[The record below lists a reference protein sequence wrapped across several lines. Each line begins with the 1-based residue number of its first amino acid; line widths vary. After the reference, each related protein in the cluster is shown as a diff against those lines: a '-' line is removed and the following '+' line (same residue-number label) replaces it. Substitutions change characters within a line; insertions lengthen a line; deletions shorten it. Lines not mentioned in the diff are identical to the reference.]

1 MPVVDDEIEHRISRA
16 DQCDMLTLSHM
27 DFHAYPQTRLLREE
41 NLMSRIIRLD
51 LSYNWITSL
60 PQAITECT
68 ALTELWLQY
77 NPLESIPDGISNLS
91 NLECLDIAST
101 KVAALP
107 NEMATMTKLDELDW
121 FDTPLE
127 LILLKEAKVQ
137 VNDVPAVMGL
147 LHNRYTRQKLEEQLL
162 ETLNGTKY
170 MKEVDLPGMSQV
182 ISDLCQT
189 LSVMYADL
197 DEFALFVRRADSLLP
212 EKLVECTP
220 ENLLKVKSNFKEMQR
235 DTTRVRLSADV
246 EIKLRA
252 IYFDRAE
259 RSEIDFM
266 LSDIYKHVKS
276 LEDIQ
281 HLVQYAADIMPE
293 EAKDVTG
300 AVVWD
305 KMLAH
310 QQMLTDK
317 REGVIS
323 VLLTS
328 MTGLY
333 PEQKPEDIEEC
344 GRRVAKAFAVQRFA
358 TKHELERLTQV
369 AAEAAKLFPPDFPSI
384 VPEEIKA
391 AAKVMF
397 AVK

>member
-1 MPVVDDEIEHRISRA
+1 MPVVDEEIEHRISRA

-41 NLMSRIIRLD
+41 SLMSRIIKLD
-51 LSYNWITSL
+51 LSYNWITTL
-60 PQAITECT
+60 PKEITECT
-68 ALTELWLQY
+68 ALIELWVQY
-77 NPLESIPDGISNLS
+77 NPLESIPDGVSNLS

-101 KVAALP
+101 KVSALP

-127 LILLKEAKVQ
+127 LVLLKENEIE
-137 VNDVPAVMGL
+137 VNDVPALMGL
-147 LHNRYTRQKLEEQLL
+147 LQNRFRRQKLEEQLL

-170 MKEVDLPGMSQV
+170 MKEADLPGMSQV

-189 LSVMYADL
+189 LSAMYADL

-212 EKLVECTP
+212 EKVVECTP
-220 ENLLKVKSNFKEMQR
+220 HNLQKVKDNFEEMQR
-235 DTTRVRLSADV
+235 DTTRIRLSADV

-259 RSEIDFM
+259 RAEIDFM

-281 HLVQYAADIMPE
+281 HLVQYAVDIMPE

-300 AVVWD
+300 AVVWNN
-305 KMLAH
+305 MLAH
-310 QQMLTDK
+310 QQMLVDK
-317 REGVIS
+317 REGVIN

-333 PEQKPEDIEEC
+333 PEQKLEDIEEC
-344 GRRVAKAFAVQRFA
+344 GRMVAKAFASQRFA

-369 AAEAAKLFPPDFPSI
+369 AAEASEAIPPDFPSI
-384 VPEEIKA
+384 DPEEIKA

-397 AVK
+397 ATK

>member
-1 MPVVDDEIEHRISRA
+1 MVDEELEHRISRA
-16 DQCDMLTLSHM
+16 DQCDMMTLSHM
-27 DFHAYPQTRLLREE
+27 DLHIFPQTRLFREE
-41 NLMSRIIRLD
+41 PLMSRIIRLD
-51 LSYNWITSL
+51 LSYNWITEL
-60 PQAITECT
+60 PEAITECT
-68 ALTELWLQY
+68 GLIELWLQY
-77 NPLESIPDGISNLS
+77 NPLELIPAGISNLR

-101 KVAALP
+101 KISELP

-127 LILLKEAKVQ
+127 LTLLKENEIQ

-170 MKEVDLPGMSQV
+170 MKEADLPGMSQ
-182 ISDLCQT
+182 IIRDLCQT
-189 LSVMYADL
+189 LSNMYADL
-197 DEFALFVRRADSLLP
+197 DEMALFVRRAESLLP
-212 EKLVECTP
+212 EKVVDCTP
-220 ENLLKVKSNFKEMQR
+220 ENLFKVKSNFEEMQR

-281 HLVQYAADIMPE
+281 HLVQYAVDIMPE

-300 AVVWD
+300 AVVW
-305 KMLAH
+305 KNMLAH

-317 REGVIS
+317 REGVIG

-333 PEQKPEDIEEC
+333 PEQRPADIEES

-384 VPEEIKA
+384 DPLEIKA

-397 AVK
+397 AIK

>member
-1 MPVVDDEIEHRISRA
+1 MPVVDEEIEHRISRA

-41 NLMSRIIRLD
+41 SLMSRIIKLD
-51 LSYNWITSL
+51 LSYNWITTL
-60 PQAITECT
+60 PKEITECT
-68 ALTELWLQY
+68 ALIELWVQY
-77 NPLESIPDGISNLS
+77 NPLESIPDGVSNLC

-101 KVAALP
+101 KVSALP

-127 LILLKEAKVQ
+127 LVLLKENEIE
-137 VNDVPAVMGL
+137 VNDVPALMGL
-147 LHNRYTRQKLEEQLL
+147 LQNRLRRQKLEEQLL

-170 MKEVDLPGMSQV
+170 MKEADLPGMSQV

-189 LSVMYADL
+189 LSAMYADL

-212 EKLVECTP
+212 EKVVECTP
-220 ENLLKVKSNFKEMQR
+220 HNLQKVKDNFEEMQR
-235 DTTRVRLSADV
+235 DTTRIRLSADV

-259 RSEIDFM
+259 RAEIDFM

-281 HLVQYAADIMPE
+281 HLVQYAVDIMPE

-300 AVVWD
+300 AVVWNN
-305 KMLAH
+305 MLAH
-310 QQMLTDK
+310 QQMLVDK
-317 REGVIS
+317 REGVIN

-333 PEQKPEDIEEC
+333 PEQKLEDIEEC
-344 GRRVAKAFAVQRFA
+344 GRMVAKAFASQRFA

-369 AAEAAKLFPPDFPSI
+369 AAEASKLFPPDFPSI
-384 VPEEIKA
+384 DPEEIKA

-397 AVK
+397 ATK